1 MPSNETVEIVRGD
14 SKTLKR
20 TLKSTVNGVATAV
33 NLTGYTVYVTVK
45 KEYSDTTAV
54 IALDSLDVTEVKI
67 TSAAEGKI
75 EIYFLPANTKSLDA
89 GTYVWEV
96 RAKKTTSLLTFNI
109 GDFTILNEVNKTVE
123 A

>member
-1 MPSNETVEIVRGD
+1 MPSNEAIEIVRGD

-20 TLKSTVNGVATAV
+20 TLKTTVNGVATAV
-33 NLTGYTVYVTVK
+33 ILTGYTVYVTVK
-45 KEYSDTTAV
+45 KEYGDTTAS
-54 IALDSLDVTEVKI
+54 IALDSTDATKVKI
-67 TSAAEGKI
+67 TSATEGKI

-89 GTYVWEV
+89 GTYMWEV

-109 GDFTILNEVNKTVE
+109 GSFTIVNEVNKTVE